1 MIINDLKKIVN
12 ETFKINENMVETETP
27 LFNGG
32 LNLNSIQLLELTVSI
47 EDFYGNEIDPDDL
60 TEENFATISSL
71 IDLIKRRFN
80 VE

>member
-47 EDFYGNEIDPDDL
+47 EDFYGNEFDPDDL